1 MDKPYIIVGM
11 GEVLWDMLPEGRKIG
26 GAPANFAYHVSQ
38 FALPSYVVSA
48 VGRDMLGDEIMENL
62 RSKAINH
69 LIERTDSPTGTVMV
83 EVDSAG
89 IPRYDITE
97 DVAWDHIPY
106 TSEIEKIAR
115 RTVAVC
121 FGSLAQRCA
130 VSRDT
135 IGRFLDAMPDTP
147 DTLKV
152 FDVNLRQD
160 FYDKDVVEDSL
171 NRCNVLKINDEE
183 IDLLGCMFGFQ
194 GISMQ
199 DKCWLLLGKYN
210 LKILILTCGT
220 RGSYVFIPGEMYF
233 RPTPAVKVEDTVG
246 AGDSFTASFISGIL
260 KGKTVPEAHRLAVET
275 SAFVCSNKGA
285 MPELP
290 TSLTSL

>member
-1 MDKPYIIVGM
+1 MTPN
-11 GEVLWDMLPEGRKIG
+11 EASAPLPESCTVGTRPFTRPLNEIG
-26 GAPANFAYHVSQ
+26 FYFDGGIKLLDGA
-38 FALPSYVVSA
+38 SA
-48 VGRDMLGDEIMENL
+48 VVKCNGE
-62 RSKAINH
+62 
-69 LIERTDSPTGTVMV
+69 
-83 EVDSAG
+83 
-89 IPRYDITE
+89 
-97 DVAWDHIPY
+97 
-106 TSEIEKIAR
+106 
-115 RTVAVC
+115 TVAVASRMEVSNYTNERTQ
-121 FGSLAQRCA
+121 GSLAIYFETQNLPKGK
-130 VSRDT
+130 DY
-135 IGRFLDAMPDTP
+135 
-147 DTLKV
+147 TLCV
-152 FDVNLRQD
+152 APGSIAFETDGAENQEFSQTFSVPENLGPARFDVNLRQD

-290 TSLTSL
+290 SSLTSL